1 MTAALL
7 ACAPPGPAAD
17 ASPVTHAPAG
27 PLRLPLDTAIGSLDP
42 ANASD
47 AVSRRITSQI
57 FDTLL
62 EWEPEDQHKEGP
74 QKTDGGPGAL
84 RPEILAE
91 LPRVSADGLT
101 WTLTLRRGPDARRFA
116 ADTCLEGQ
124 ARPVR
129 ASDVAASLLRIDPVR
144 HAAYALLAG
153 RIAGLDAMHTA
164 NAPGSPSVGV
174 IADDATGTVTLRL
187 TRPQP
192 ELPAVLASPMLAI
205 VPPECLAFYDGRDA
219 AHPPFARHP
228 VGSGP
233 YVLDHARSQFPGSVM
248 LVRSPDAP
256 PSDRLLPLGCTQSPG
271 AGEVALTHFS
281 DAEPALRA
289 FQAGELAL
297 IAPGQS
303 QFAEVVADATT
314 ATLRPGTTPGGTKLQ
329 RASTLSTD
337 LLVFAMRDPD
347 IGQSPDAAVDAR
359 HRALRQAI
367 ALAFDAVRYLRVVRN
382 DAWAVPRARIVPR
395 GLGGA
400 HDDEPLHRFAPPAA
414 DLEQARAVLAAAG
427 VTGPRTLRYWSG
439 ASEAEA
445 QEASILRDALLPL
458 DIDLE
463 ITRRLGYLNDAFGG
477 RGPAQLY
484 SLRFDADYLD
494 AQNFL
499 APFTCAAPDN
509 YSGHCDPDYD
519 AAFAAFAAAPPG
531 PRRDEA
537 AAQLE
542 RRLGETVAV
551 RPIDQPEAWYLVQP
565 WLSGVSRHPLSG
577 LRVELLCPRP

>member
-1 MTAALL
+1 M
-7 ACAPPGPAAD
+7 
-17 ASPVTHAPAG
+17 
-27 PLRLPLDTAIGSLDP
+27 PLDTAIASLDP
-42 ANASD
+42 ADASD

-62 EWEPEDQHKEGP
+62 EWEPDDLDQEAN
-74 QKTDGGPGAL
+74 GAL
-84 RPEILAE
+84 RPELLAE

-129 ASDVAASLLRIDPVR
+129 ASDVAASLLRIHPAR

-153 RIAGLDAMHTA
+153 RIAGLDAMHAAPA
-164 NAPGSPSVGV
+164 NAPGSTPVG
-174 IADDATGTVTLRL
+174 ITADDTTGTVNLRL

-205 VPPECLAFYDGRDA
+205 VPPECLAYYNGRDTD
-219 AHPPFARHP
+219 HPPFARHP

-233 YVLDHARSQFPGSVM
+233 YVLDHTRSELPRGVV
-248 LVRSPDAP
+248 LVRSPEAP
-256 PSDRLLPLGCTQSPG
+256 ASDRLLSLGCSQTPG
-271 AGEVALTHFS
+271 ADEVALTHFS
-281 DAEPALRA
+281 DPEPALRA

-303 QFAEVVADATT
+303 QFAEVVADAAT
-314 ATLRPGTTPGGTKLQ
+314 ASMRPGATPEGTKLQ
-329 RASTLSTD
+329 RAATLSTD

-347 IGQSPDAAVDAR
+347 IGHSPDPAVDAK

-367 ALAFDAVRYLRVVRN
+367 ALAFDAVRYRRVVRN
-382 DAWAVPRARIVPR
+382 DAWAVLRARIVPR

-400 HDDEPLHRFAPPAA
+400 HDDAALHPFAPPAA
-414 DLEQARAVLAAAG
+414 DIEQARAVLAAAG
-427 VTGPRTLRYWSG
+427 VTGPRTLRYWGG
-439 ASEAEA
+439 ASEAES
-445 QEASILRDALLPL
+445 QEASILRDALRPL

-463 ITRRLGYLNDAFGG
+463 LTRRAAYLDQAFGG
-477 RGPAQLY
+477 RGPAQLF

-519 AAFAAFAAAPPG
+519 TAFAAFAALPPG
-531 PRRDEA
+531 PQRDEA

-542 RRLGETVAV
+542 RRLGDTVAV

-577 LRVELLCPRP
+577 LRIELLCPRR